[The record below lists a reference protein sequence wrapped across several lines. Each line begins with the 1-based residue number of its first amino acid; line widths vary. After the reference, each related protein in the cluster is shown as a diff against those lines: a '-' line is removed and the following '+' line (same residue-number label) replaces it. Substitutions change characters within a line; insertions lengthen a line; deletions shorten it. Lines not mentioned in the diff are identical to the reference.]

1 MMLVKLTD
9 QDFINPE
16 DVTNVYV
23 REYNEYTFVRM
34 RDGTEYS
41 IHPPYGM
48 MKYENL
54 DRIIKLINGNE

>member
-1 MMLVKLTD
+1 MLVKLTD
-9 QDFINPE
+9 QDYVNPE

-23 REYNEYTFVRM
+23 REYNEHTFVRM

-41 IHPPYGM
+41 VLPPYGM

-54 DRIIKLINGNE
+54 DRIIQLINGNE